1 MEVEFVAANPQE
13 RAITVLHEILEQGVD
28 QISIACAFLTAG
40 GAKFLERHIE
50 RLRLPESFL
59 VVAWGTPTD
68 EEALEMLHEL
78 APGHIYYHLG
88 SQLPVETGVGSGLM
102 HSKVF
107 FARAGHRC
115 WLWTGSHNLTASA
128 LQGVNREAAILLTGT
143 VDELPFQSALEH
155 LRRCKDEATVFD
167 PANPPPALHPE
178 QTLVIHAERAIGLK
192 PLPWHVHLRPSSTAY
207 DKEMRPP
214 GAVWLYLHMKGAL
227 RTYSARPL
235 ADAAYSGTLT
245 ALNFT
250 EHHPQRGIPADWNG
264 ADYVIEQNSGVFHL
278 VAQEVAATNTP
289 SQAVFRIDSVEEPT
303 TVWVSDS
310 PHPRR
315 ERKPGVTRLSQADH
329 EFLQFFTPRSVKGGQ
344 LVHRDYDAIH
354 EVVRMRRNEVGDIA
368 DADLLPR
375 VSYSTIRT
383 TGLEIAEVSK
393 GDERS
398 AFIYR
403 AKFRL

>member
-1 MEVEFVAANPQE
+1 MQAEFIAANPQE

-40 GAKFLERHIE
+40 GAKFLERHVE

-68 EEALEMLHEL
+68 EEALEKLHKL

-88 SQLPVETGVGSGLM
+88 SQLPYETGVGSGLM

-107 FARAGHRC
+107 FARAGRQC

-143 VDELPFQSALEH
+143 VDELPFQSALQH
-155 LRRCKDEATVFD
+155 LQQCKAEAKVFD
-167 PANPPPALHPE
+167 PANPPPALRPE
-178 QTLVIHAERAIGLK
+178 QTLVVHAECSIELK
-192 PLPWHVHLRPSSTAY
+192 PLPWHVHLRPASTAY

-214 GAVWLYLHMKGAL
+214 GAVWLYLHMKNAL
-227 RTYSARPL
+227 RRYGSRPL
-235 ADAAYSGTLT
+235 AETAYSGTLT

-250 EHHPQRGIPADWNG
+250 EYHPQRGIPANWQG
-264 ADYVIEQNSGVFHL
+264 ADYVIEQNNGIFQL
-278 VAQEVAATNTP
+278 VAQEVGATNTP

-310 PHPRR
+310 PNPRR
-315 ERKPGVTRLSQADH
+315 ERRPGPTRLSQTDPD
-329 EFLQFFTPRSVKGGQ
+329 FLQFFTPRSVKGGQ

-354 EVVRMRRNEVGDIA
+354 DVVRMRRTEVGDMA
-368 DADLLPR
+368 EADLLPR
-375 VSYSTIRT
+375 VSYSANRL